1 VAVAS
6 RTLLDVVRLST
17 TYLAEHGSTSPRL
30 DAELLCAH
38 ALGLRRID
46 LYLQFDRPLRD
57 DELSAIRALV
67 RRRGQHEPVAYIT
80 GEREFYGRA
89 FAVTRDVL
97 IPRPDTETLVEL
109 ALREIRAHATKATE
123 LRVADVGTGSGAI
136 AVTLAAEVPELRV
149 IATDTSAEAL
159 AVAAANAQRHE
170 VADRVDLVHASWAD
184 GIAEAI
190 DMVVSNPPYVTTAE
204 VADAEPDVRD
214 YEPHVALLGG
224 DDGLDGYR
232 QLLASL
238 HGQMRPHGRLL
249 FEVDPRTAADVAALI
264 AGTFRG
270 ASTSVHEDLA
280 RNDRVVRAELP

>member
-6 RTLLDVVRLST
+6 RSLLDVVRLST
-17 TYLAEHGSTSPRL
+17 TYLAEHGSASPRL

-57 DELSAIRALV
+57 DELSAIRALI
-67 RRRGQHEPVAYIT
+67 RRRGQREPVAYIT
-80 GEREFYGRA
+80 GHREFYGRA
-89 FAVTRDVL
+89 FSVTRDVL

-109 ALREIRAHATKATE
+109 ALREIRGHATPAAE
-123 LRVADVGTGSGAI
+123 LRVADIGTGSGAI
-136 AVTLAAEVPELRV
+136 AVTLTAEIPELRV

-159 AVAAANAQRHE
+159 AVAAANAQRHH
-170 VADRVDLVHASWAD
+170 VADRVDFVHTSWAD
-184 GIAEAI
+184 GIVEAV
-190 DMVVSNPPYVTTAE
+190 DLVVTNPPYVTSAE

-238 HGQMRPHGRLL
+238 QARVRAGARLL
-249 FEVDPRTAADVAALI
+249 FEVDPRTAAAVAALI
-264 AGTFRG
+264 ADAFSG

-280 RNDRVVRAELP
+280 RNDRVVRAELR